1 MSGGG
6 GFMSFMN
13 STIRKNRQLLK
24 NKKKFK
30 ERNQLYNVVNP
41 DKVNYEIRD
50 VSEEEIKLR
59 KKLKKSENDK
69 TTILYFLMTIIILS
83 ISLNIYFGF
92 FNDTEE
98 KKPSRIILESSYRI
112 YIKAGNFYMPMK
124 DWSAAASNYKQAI
137 EFLPE
142 EFNGH
147 QKLIFALTENCK
159 EEYKSCIEARNHIE
173 KIKLIFLEKKDELK
187 KLLRKLWEIE
197 KENYR

>member
-50 VSEEEIKLR
+50 VSEEEIMLR

-69 TTILYFLMTIIILS
+69 TTIL
-83 ISLNIYFGF
+83 
-92 FNDTEE
+92 
-98 KKPSRIILESSYRI
+98 
-112 YIKAGNFYMPMK
+112 
-124 DWSAAASNYKQAI
+124 
-137 EFLPE
+137 
-142 EFNGH
+142 
-147 QKLIFALTENCK
+147 
-159 EEYKSCIEARNHIE
+159 
-173 KIKLIFLEKKDELK
+173 
-187 KLLRKLWEIE
+187 
-197 KENYR
+197 